1 MRQWVENLT
10 DYPLATRGC
19 KRMAI
24 SDLTRIV
31 LGQTEV
37 ADDLCRAAVGLPQK
51 FRSGLELAVGQPVG
65 ETCDK
70 SAGNDFF

>member
-10 DYPLATRGC
+10 DHPLANRCC
-19 KRMAI
+19 KSMEI

-31 LGQTEV
+31 LGQTDV
-37 ADDLCRAAVGLPQK
+37 MDDLCRAAVGLPQK
-51 FRSGLELAVGQPVG
+51 FRRGLELAVGQPVG

-70 SAGNDFF
+70 SAGDDFF